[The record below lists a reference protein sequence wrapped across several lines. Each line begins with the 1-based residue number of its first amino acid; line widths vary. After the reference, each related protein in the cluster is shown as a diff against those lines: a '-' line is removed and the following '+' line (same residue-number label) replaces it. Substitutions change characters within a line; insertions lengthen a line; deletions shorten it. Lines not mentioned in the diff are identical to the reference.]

1 MGSSRPK
8 LGCSVVNTEFVPG
21 CSAKGKTIAKN
32 WRWSF
37 IYHWCIIIS
46 TGKYMNWHLQ
56 PIDTSLEAFQ
66 SDLKTG
72 LSQTEADSRLTKY
85 GRNELVEKS
94 GRTPLKIFW
103 EQITTTMVLILIA
116 AAVVAGLLGD
126 TKNTIA
132 ITAIVLLYAIL
143 GFVQEYRAEQAIS
156 ALKKLS
162 VPNVRV
168 LRDGSLKE
176 ISAHELV
183 PGDIIQLEAGNVL
196 SADVRLLEAIN
207 LRIQEAALTGESEP
221 VEKQTAVLSGES
233 LPLGDRSNMG
243 YMSTIITQGRGLA
256 LVVTT
261 GMQTELGKIAD
272 LIQQSDAGQTPLQ
285 KRLDSLGKN
294 LAIIGVV
301 IAVFIAVLGL
311 LRGDEL
317 RHMLLTAVSI
327 AVAIVPEGLP
337 AVVTITLA
345 LGAQRMLKQNALIRK
360 LPAVETLGSVTVICS
375 DKTGTLTENRM
386 TVVVLDVAGH
396 ELDLSEEMDKQG
408 SVHKVN
414 VEGNQSAASLSLLA
428 IGGTLCND
436 AQLVNTGDGGFH
448 TLGDPT
454 EGALVATAAKMGFWK
469 STLNSSFPRAAEL
482 PFDSERKRMTTVHHL
497 EQYDPT
503 ILAGLE
509 IGSHRYIA
517 FTKGSVDG
525 LLGLSNQ
532 VWVNGQTQ
540 RMDDS
545 FKVRIEA
552 ANDRLAKK
560 GMRVLGVAFRLINQI
575 PEVIQMDLEQNLTFI
590 GLFGMIDPPREEVR
604 DAVAITKSAG
614 IRTVMI
620 TGDHPLTAAEI
631 ARQLGIIGT
640 ESNRFASR
648 HSHSQRQET
657 LDSIKVLT
665 GVEIENLSFD
675 ELKNVV
681 DDVQVFAR
689 VSPEHKLKIVK
700 ALQERGHIVSM
711 TGDGVNDAPAL
722 KRADIGVAMGITG
735 TDVSKEAADMVLLDD
750 NFATI
755 VSAVKEG
762 RTIYDNIRKFVR
774 FSVAGN
780 IGKVLVML
788 LAPFLGKPLPLLPL
802 QLLWLNLLTDGLL
815 GLGIGVENPEADTMK
830 RPPYSPKEGVF
841 SRGAGLQV
849 IWVGAMIGALALGL
863 GSWYYFTGREQWQT
877 MVFTFLA
884 FAQVFQALASR
895 SEKDSIFKLRLM
907 SNLLLAGMSAL
918 VVGLQLMVLYVPF
931 LAEFFS
937 VKALSLCDLSI
948 AIAGGIVVLVVME
961 VGKKIKILKSA

>member
-1 MGSSRPK
+1 M
-8 LGCSVVNTEFVPG
+8 NWHT
-21 CSAKGKTIAKN
+21 KTIA
-32 WRWSF
+32 
-37 IYHWCIIIS
+37 
-46 TGKYMNWHLQ
+46 
-56 PIDTSLEAFQ
+56 TSLDELGSDKAQGLTQSEVEA
-66 SDLKTG
+66 
-72 LSQTEADSRLTKY
+72 RLARY
-85 GRNELVEKS
+85 GRNELVEKG

-103 EQITTTMVLILIA
+103 EQITATMVLILIA

-132 ITAIVLLYAIL
+132 IAAIVLLYALL
-143 GFVQEYRAEQAIS
+143 GFFQEYRAEQAIA

-162 VPNVRV
+162 VPEVRV
-168 LRDGSLKE
+168 IRDGKLGPL
-176 ISAHELV
+176 SARDLV
-183 PGDIIQLEAGNVL
+183 PGDILQLEAGNVL
-196 SADVRLLEAIN
+196 PSDLRLLEAVN

-221 VEKQTAVLSGES
+221 VEKQSAALSGED
-233 LPLGDRSNMG
+233 LPLGDRRNMG
-243 YMSTIITQGRGLA
+243 YMGTIVTQGRGLA
-256 LVVTT
+256 LVVAT

-272 LIQQSDAGQTPLQ
+272 LIQQSDSSQTPLQ
-285 KRLDSLGKN
+285 KRLDTLGKN
-294 LAIIGVV
+294 LAIVGVV

-317 RHMLLTAVSI
+317 RHMLLTAVSV

-386 TVVVLDVAGH
+386 TVVVLDVADH
-396 ELDLSEEMDKQG
+396 ELGLTEEMDKRG
-408 SVHKVN
+408 SVRKVDLKQKQKD
-414 VEGNQSAASLSLLA
+414 ESAVAALSLLA
-428 IGGTLCND
+428 IGGALCND
-436 AQLVNTGDGGFH
+436 AQMIDTGDGRFH

-454 EGALVATAAKMGFWK
+454 EGSLVAAAAEMGYWK
-469 STLNSSFPRAAEL
+469 SSLDASFPRAAEL

-497 EQYDPT
+497 GQYDPT
-503 ILAGLE
+503 VLAGLE
-509 IGSHRYIA
+509 IGDRRYIA

-525 LLGLSNQ
+525 LLGLSSQ
-532 VWVNGQTQ
+532 VWVDGQTQ
-540 RMDDS
+540 KLDDD
-545 FKVRIEA
+545 FKLRIEA
-552 ANDRLAKK
+552 ANERLARK
-560 GMRVLGVAFRLINQI
+560 GMRVLGVAFRLLDQI
-575 PEVIQMDLEQNLTFI
+575 PEIMQTDLEQNLTFV
-590 GLFGMIDPPREEVR
+590 GLFGMIDPPRSEVR
-604 DAVAITKSAG
+604 DAVAVTKAAG

-631 ARQLGIIGT
+631 ARQLGIGEV
-640 ESNRFASR
+640 ESNVSR
-648 HSHSQRQET
+648 RSGQAQRQET
-657 LDSIKVLT
+657 LESMTVLT
-665 GVEIENLSFD
+665 GAEIEALSFD
-675 ELKNVV
+675 ELKNIV
-681 DDVQVFAR
+681 DEVQVFAR
-689 VSPEHKLKIVK
+689 VSPEHKLKIVQ

-762 RTIYDNIRKFVR
+762 RVIYDNIRKFVR

-788 LAPFLGKPLPLLPL
+788 LAPFLGKPIPLLPL

-815 GLGIGVENPEADTMK
+815 GLGMGMENAESDTMK

-841 SRGAGLQV
+841 SRGAGVQV
-849 IWVGAMIGALALGL
+849 IWVGVLIGGLALGL
-863 GSWYYFTGREQWQT
+863 GSWYYFRGLEQWQT

-895 SEKDSIFKLRLM
+895 SSKDPFLKLRLM
-907 SNLLLAGMSAL
+907 SNPLLAGMSAL
-918 VVGLQLMVLYVPF
+918 VVILQLAVLYIPF
-931 LAEFFS
+931 LAGFFG
-937 VKALSLCDLSI
+937 VVPLSLCDLSI
-948 AIAGGIVVLVVME
+948 AITAGMVVLVVME
-961 VGKKIKILKSA
+961 VEKKLKR